1 MRGRESLPP
10 VPGYRRRVADPADSE
25 NEELHDAHPRPTGQ
39 TLSDAVGGPLGVA
52 ESTLPF
58 VAFTIAYVAS
68 GQDRITVPAIIALA
82 ISAVLAAVRL
92 YRRESIQ
99 YAISGVVGVAIG
111 AFVAARTGN
120 ASGFFLPGLLTNA
133 GWLVLYLG
141 SILVRRPLIGL
152 VLSRFTGEDG
162 DWRANRKRLRLYTL
176 ASWIWVG
183 VFATRLAIQVP
194 LYLSDSVGPAR
205 GGEDRHRPAA
215 VRGGSLRLLSDPEA
229 DPRRGRVAP
238 ATAAGRQRLR
248 RTTRDHLAQHL
259 ARLDHRLLE
268 AGKRAGEQV
277 QPVALPDDP
286 QAAGI
291 AGMPVAERRHRL
303 GP

>member
-1 MRGRESLPP
+1 MRRRESLPP
-10 VPGYRRRVADPADSE
+10 MPGYRRRVADPADNE
-25 NEELHDAHPRPTGQ
+25 HEELHDAHPRPTGQ

-58 VAFTIAYVAS
+58 IAFTIAYVAS
-68 GQDRITVPAIIALA
+68 GQDKITVPAIIALG
-82 ISAVLAAVRL
+82 ISAVLAAIRL

-133 GWLVLYLG
+133 GWLALYLG

-162 DWRANRKRLRLYTL
+162 DWRANSKRLRLYTL

-194 LYLSDSVGPAR
+194 LYLSDSVGLLAVAR
-205 GGEDRHRPAA
+205 IVTGLPLFAGGLYASYLILKPILDEVELRLPPLP
-215 VRGGSLRLLSDPEA
+215 GGS
-229 DPRRGRVAP
+229 G
-238 ATAAGRQRLR
+238 
-248 RTTRDHLAQHL
+248 
-259 ARLDHRLLE
+259 
-268 AGKRAGEQV
+268 
-277 QPVALPDDP
+277 
-286 QAAGI
+286 
-291 AGMPVAERRHRL
+291 
-303 GP
+303 